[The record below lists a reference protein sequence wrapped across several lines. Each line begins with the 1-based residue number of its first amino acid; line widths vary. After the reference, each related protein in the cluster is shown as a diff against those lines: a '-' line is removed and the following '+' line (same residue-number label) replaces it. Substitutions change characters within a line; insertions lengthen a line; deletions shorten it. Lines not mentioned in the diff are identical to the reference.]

1 MAKKKIFE
9 LGEEG
14 QRDTSP
20 KALVKA
26 YYKLQKLK
34 NFGTEYCKNAMKCG
48 KYGIPLLNAY
58 YGPIPKY
65 YVSVSSP
72 RCSTPNHTCITSF
85 DYDYVLER
93 MWYQPEAYDDLLIQ
107 YQCFGSL
114 DFSMK
119 IDDPLA
125 AQIGNKYR
133 NHALSFRF
141 QERGIPILPVIGWS
155 SRPSFEFCF
164 EGFSKGGIV
173 MISSQGVLRD
183 ERSKWYFELGF
194 KEMLKQINPDAVIVY
209 GDGNKEHFP
218 WFPQSL
224 EIEFVM
230 SNRIKRLRANG

>member
-114 DFSMK
+114 
-119 IDDPLA
+119 
-125 AQIGNKYR
+125 
-133 NHALSFRF
+133 
-141 QERGIPILPVIGWS
+141 
-155 SRPSFEFCF
+155 
-164 EGFSKGGIV
+164 
-173 MISSQGVLRD
+173 
-183 ERSKWYFELGF
+183 
-194 KEMLKQINPDAVIVY
+194 
-209 GDGNKEHFP
+209 
-218 WFPQSL
+218 
-224 EIEFVM
+224 
-230 SNRIKRLRANG
+230 